1 MDQTLLRPTSC
12 RKETGGPP
20 RFLAIR
26 PFLESLK
33 FECVTFLR
41 RFDRPAVP
49 Y

>member
-20 RFLAIR
+20 RFLAMR

-33 FECVTFLR
+33 FERVTFVR
-41 RFDRPAVP
+41 GFDRSAVP